1 MEVILSKDVEGN
13 YYETWST
20 NGESNKVRSSAKGNP
35 NAGVF
40 RSTLAVE
47 TASAEGN
54 NFVGIYGYEGDNK
67 WEDDKNYFSFQMSE
81 GQALD
86 MVAKVLDVLVNPEY
100 NFAST
105 VDRKEVEEIANQ
117 VRNVRRV
124 RTN

>member
-1 MEVILSKDVEGN
+1 MNTQQVEGN
-13 YYETWST
+13 YYETWSS
-20 NGESNKVRSSAKGNP
+20 NGESNKVRSCAKGNP
-35 NAGVF
+35 NSAVF
-40 RSTLAVE
+40 RSTLLVE
-47 TASAEGN
+47 TASDEGN
-54 NFVGIYGYEGDNK
+54 NFVSIRGYEGDNI
-67 WEDDKNYFSFQMSE
+67 WDTEKNFFSFQMSE

-124 RTN
+124 TTN

>member
-1 MEVILSKDVEGN
+1 MNTQQVEGN
-13 YYETWST
+13 YYETWSS
-20 NGESNKVRSSAKGNP
+20 NGESNKVRSCARGNANSA
-35 NAGVF
+35 VF
-40 RSTLAVE
+40 RSTLLVE
-47 TASAEGN
+47 TASDEGN
-54 NFVGIYGYEGDNK
+54 NFVSIRGYEGDNI
-67 WEDDKNYFSFQMSE
+67 WDTEKNFFSFQMSE

-124 RTN
+124 TTN

>member
-1 MEVILSKDVEGN
+1 MNTQQVEGN
-13 YYETWST
+13 YYETWSS
-20 NGESNKVRSSAKGNP
+20 NGESNKVRSCAKGKN
-35 NAGVF
+35 NSAVF
-40 RSTLAVE
+40 RSTLLVE
-47 TASAEGN
+47 TASDEGN
-54 NFVGIYGYEGDNK
+54 NFVSIKGIEGDNM
-67 WEDDKNYFSFQMSE
+67 WDTGKNFFSFQMSE

-124 RTN
+124 TTN

>member
-1 MEVILSKDVEGN
+1 MNSKDVEGN
-13 YYETWST
+13 YYETWTS
-20 NGESNKVRSSAKGNP
+20 NGESNKVRSSANGNP
-35 NAGVF
+35 NGGVF
-40 RSTLAVE
+40 RSTLVVE
-47 TASAEGN
+47 TASDEGN
-54 NFVGIYGYEGDNK
+54 NFVGIHGYEGDNI
-67 WEDDKNYFSFQMSE
+67 WDTEKNYFAFQMSE

-86 MVAKVLDVLVNPEY
+86 MVSKVLDVLVNPEY